1 MKNVSTA
8 VVNVSQDTNV
18 VKAAVI
24 RPVPTVFIAA
34 EIRVNAYANLKN
46 VPKTALGMSSDAV
59 AFVRPDMNIA
69 AAPVTRLAQDP
80 A

>member
-24 RPVPTVFIAA
+24 RPVPTAFIAA
-34 EIRVNAYANLKN
+34 EIRVNACASLKN